1 MKTPRTRP
9 AGLPLA
15 LLAALLCAGSF
26 PASAD
31 EAAIRKNL
39 ADHMPSLPKIDEV
52 SKTAIPGIYELRMGT
67 DLLYT
72 DENGNFLIEGSV
84 FDIRNKVDLTKARID
99 KLTAIDF
106 AALPL
111 KDAMVG
117 KQGNGSRKLVI
128 FADPNCG
135 YCKRIER
142 DLLAVKDVT
151 VYTFLIPILGAD
163 SVTKSRDIWCAKDS
177 QATWRSW
184 MIDGATPPKM
194 MAKCD
199 TAALD
204 RNLELSR
211 KYKITGTP
219 AVVFEDGTRVPGA
232 IATDKIEKQLVAS
245 AAANKKN

>member
-1 MKTPRTRP
+1 MKTPRTAITR
-9 AGLPLA
+9 LA
-15 LLAALLCAGSF
+15 QALFATALCA
-26 PASAD
+26 ASVGVFAD

-52 SKTAIPGIYELRMGT
+52 SKTPIPGIYELRMGT

-72 DENGNFLIEGSV
+72 DENGSYLIEGSV
-84 FDIRNKVDLTKARID
+84 FDTRNKVDLTKARTD

-106 AALPL
+106 GSLPL
-111 KDAMVG
+111 KDAMVI
-117 KQGNGSRKLVI
+117 KQGNGSRRMVV

-142 DLLAVKDVT
+142 DLVAVKDVT

-177 QATWRSW
+177 QASWRNW
-184 MIDGATPPKM
+184 MIDGATPQKSIG
-194 MAKCD
+194 KCD
-199 TAALD
+199 TAALE

-232 IATDKIEKQLVAS
+232 IAADKIEKQLVAS
-245 AAANKKN
+245 AAAVKK

>member
-1 MKTPRTRP
+1 MKTHRT
-9 AGLPLA
+9 AAFSWAHAAIATLLGA
-15 LLAALLCAGSF
+15 ASLAAL
-26 PASAD
+26 AD

-39 ADHMPSLPKIDEV
+39 AEHMPSLPKIDEV
-52 SKTAIPGIYELRMGT
+52 SKTAMPGIYELRMGT

-72 DENGNFLIEGSV
+72 DENGNYLIEGSV
-84 FDIRNKVDLTKARID
+84 FDTRNKVDLTKARTD

-106 AALPL
+106 ASLPL

-117 KQGNGSRKLVI
+117 KQGNGSRKMVI

-151 VYTFLIPILGAD
+151 VYTFLIPILGPD

-177 QATWRSW
+177 QSTWRNW
-184 MIDGATPPKM
+184 MIDGATPQKSM
-194 MAKCD
+194 GKCD

-232 IATDKIEKQLVAS
+232 IAADKIEKQLVAS
-245 AAANKKN
+245 AAANKK

>member
-1 MKTPRTRP
+1 MKTPRT
-9 AGLPLA
+9 LPSRRSQA
-15 LLAALLCAGSF
+15 LLAAAICA
-26 PASAD
+26 ASVSALAD

-39 ADHMPSLPKIDEV
+39 AEHMPNLPKIDEI
-52 SKTAIPGIYELRMGT
+52 SKTAMPGLYELRMGS

-72 DENGNFLIEGSV
+72 DENGNYLIEGSV
-84 FDIRNKVDLTKARID
+84 FDTRNKVDLTKARTD

-106 AALPL
+106 ASLPL

-117 KQGNGSRKLVI
+117 KQGNGSRKMVI

-151 VYTFLIPILGAD
+151 IYTFLIPILGAD
-163 SVTKSRDIWCAKDS
+163 SVTKSRDIWCSKDS
-177 QATWRSW
+177 QTAWRNW
-184 MIDGATPPKM
+184 MIDGETPRKSIG
-194 MAKCD
+194 KCD

-232 IATDKIEKQLVAS
+232 IAADKIEKQLVAS
-245 AAANKKN
+245 AAASKKN